1 VISQVTLKIILLT
14 LLTLAVGAACAPS
27 APPAVTPSPTA
38 TIELSATPTPV
49 DTPEPTATLT
59 PTPTSTPIPMP
70 TPTSTPRPTLTPLPD
85 STLLK
90 PMNYQPQTYNNCGPC
105 SIAIL
110 LGYYDHWITQQD
122 VNEYVAAGP
131 ALCDFVDYVPQYQ
144 LMARVYQ
151 PPASRDQNLLLAV
164 RRLVANRIP
173 VIVNQRLEPDSNIG
187 HYRVIRG
194 YDDVA
199 GEFISDDPL
208 QSKGPEYRISY
219 DAFDEISNPGGVI
232 PIYPPRMDGFVQ
244 SLMGESDMWEIL
256 CNPLGRPVL
265 LSYSN
270 FVP

>member
-1 VISQVTLKIILLT
+1 MISKATLKIILFTPLV
-14 LLTLAVGAACAPS
+14 LAVGTACAPS
-27 APPAVTPSPTA
+27 ALPVTTPSPT
-38 TIELSATPTPV
+38 IPL
-49 DTPEPTATLT
+49 EPTVTLAPTETLEPTSTPMPTVT
-59 PTPTSTPIPMP
+59 PTPTP
-70 TPTSTPRPTLTPLPD
+70 TPTPRPTPTPLPD
-85 STLLK
+85 NVLLG

-110 LGYYDHWITQQD
+110 LGYYDHWITQHE

-164 RRLVANRIP
+164 RRLLANRVP
-173 VIVNQRLEPDSNIG
+173 VIVIQRLEPDSTIG

-194 YDDVA
+194 YDDVT
-199 GEFISDDPL
+199 ETFISDDPL
-208 QSKGPEYRISY
+208 QSKGPEYHIPY
-219 DAFDEISNPGGVI
+219 AVFDEISDPGGVI
-232 PIYPPRMDGFVQ
+232 PIYPPRIDGLVQ
-244 SLMGESDMWEIL
+244 SLMGETDMWEIL

-270 FVP
+270 LVP

>member
-1 VISQVTLKIILLT
+1 MFSKAKTTIFT
-14 LLTLAVGAACAPS
+14 LLLLAVGTACAPS
-27 APPAVTPSPTA
+27 AVPTATPSPTA
-38 TIELSATPTPV
+38 TIEASATPTPTV
-49 DTPEPTATLT
+49 TPEPSAT
-59 PTPTSTPIPMP
+59 P

-85 STLLK
+85 SALLG

-110 LGYYDHWITQQD
+110 LGYYDHWITQHE

-131 ALCDFVDYVPQYQ
+131 GLCEFADYVPQYQ

-151 PPASRDQNLLLAV
+151 PPASRDQNLLLAT
-164 RRLVANRIP
+164 RRLLANRIP
-173 VIVNQRLEPDSNIG
+173 VIVIQRLEPNSNIG

-199 GEFISDDPL
+199 EEFISDDPL

-219 DAFDEISNPGGVI
+219 DDFDEISDPGGVI

-256 CNPLGRPVL
+256 CNPFDRPIL
-265 LSYSN
+265 LSYPN
-270 FVP
+270 LIP